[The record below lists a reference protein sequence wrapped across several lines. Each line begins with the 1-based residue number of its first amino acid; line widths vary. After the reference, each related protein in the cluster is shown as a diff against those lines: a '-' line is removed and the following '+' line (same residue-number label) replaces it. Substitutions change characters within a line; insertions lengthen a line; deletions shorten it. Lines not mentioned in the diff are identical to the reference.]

1 MNIKKQKNTNW
12 GSNVTTYPKIYKPK
26 NYKEIKKIISKK
38 NNFIAQGNQRSFGDV
53 ALNKDSV
60 LSLKNFDKVI
70 FFDKK
75 KGLIEVESG
84 LLLKDLLSIIVP
96 EGWFIPVTPGTK
108 YVSIGGMVANNIIGK
123 NTLNNQ
129 IKYHIKNIKLISI
142 NKKNIN
148 CSNKINKK
156 IFDLTVGGFGLSG
169 VILSVTLKLKKIY
182 SKNIDQKIVEFK
194 SFSEFYKL
202 SKINKNYE
210 YSVCWIDNFNNKKI
224 LGLYYLGK
232 SSKNKKNINS
242 ENFLANKLGLIILI
256 ILRIINSN
264 YYFPK
269 IMNFIFRNYKKFFYN
284 KICHYNEFFYP
295 QDNIPHWNKIYGSK
309 GFIQVQFLIPE
320 NKFKK
325 ILEEISEFFNTYKIY
340 SSFIILKKF
349 KEKGKYLNFS
359 GNGYSISFDFVINSK
374 YQILKTFLNKIFKKY
389 KLKVNFTKDLITEK
403 NNAYNYKEFKK
414 FKKDLLKIN
423 KSRKINSLFSKRLKI

>member
-12 GSNVTTYPKIYKPK
+12 GSNVATYPKIYKPK

-38 NNFIAQGNQRSFGDV
+38 NNFIVQGNQRSFGDV

-108 YVSIGGMVANNIIGK
+108 YVSIGGMVANNLIGK

-194 SFSEFYKL
+194 SFNEFYKL

-224 LGLYYLGK
+224 LGLYYLGN

-295 QDNIPHWNKIYGSK
+295 QDNIPYWNKIYGSK

-325 ILEEISEFFNTYKIY
+325 VLEEISEFFNTYKIY

-374 YQILKTFLNKIFKKY
+374 YKILKTFLNKIFKKY

-403 NNAYNYKEFKK
+403 NNAYNYKKFKK
-414 FKKDLLKIN
+414 FKKDLLKVN